1 MQTNLINSYI
11 QNKPLPQNNKK
22 ASDNIEIVTRRK
34 AKPDFDINREL
45 ANRTFIR
52 PLAPKGH
59 IIKDNIWAA
68 PAAFANNMIYDMK
81 ALKAAWKGD
90 ANDHQLGKLNDV
102 GMKLGGLGIA
112 AYLFNMKKTPVK
124 KGMEFVG
131 LASFFASMSLWRY
144 LALEL
149 PARAVHGF
157 NPFMRYED
165 SQGRKKEFFQ
175 DNQYLPYDM
184 ISDKT
189 INRVA
194 NRRRIPKNM
203 PNKRDAVQDE
213 MRTIA
218 LQNYTMWMLT
228 AGPATP
234 LLSSLICNRL
244 EPKLENAYS
253 YFMNKKV
260 DNILVNFSEVQSKYK
275 TGNIEKDVNSVLEMY
290 KGRVVDD
297 EVLNSLSSAL
307 TQELNPK
314 VAQGMKAD
322 LANMLTSDKYIVSK
336 LQKKDVIDTV
346 VSVVKSVSEDKNLH
360 ANMSKIIPTAEQLTA
375 VFDKVDG
382 QKLDTMQLKDIADAV
397 VGDVTENLKKLN
409 KNGLKVDKH
418 TIKNIVRAF
427 YGSSVTDG
435 PLMAVLTNRPAK
447 VLDDEAQNTI
457 KKIASRMSA
466 FCAENNTLSVYAF
479 KKLAFAPDT
488 SKGKFWNDFV
498 QEMTKLLEITNEEI
512 ANTRYDRPLVAK
524 LLQSKFQKIAADKNK
539 YEQVVRTAASI
550 YKGKI
555 ESTVKPDDMTG
566 RYIKQLEASYTAA
579 AKDFGEMGLTK
590 TVEKL
595 VGKNG
600 SETGSLLEVSRSF
613 VNDNLSN
620 VKNSFARFFN
630 TLNFYRAVVNDPS
643 LDFANHYKI
652 KIGSDENAYI
662 ETRNITQKMLKEV
675 KEEIYAL
682 SEFLAVSGRISDY
695 SVKFE
700 FLRNLTPNDKDF
712 GPLSFNP
719 DGSINFKYYNKKALA
734 SNGVFIPS
742 DTNFFKRVMN
752 VLYDGPIQPET
763 EAALGEKAP
772 MVKNILEEYRKNM
785 VDEVGNLNNFALPSK
800 VMLDQ
805 WTKDGARIYSKG
817 SPSLRSLYVGTPLD
831 EMIANSVKL
840 TYNTNKWLKIFGW
853 TTGGLYAFTVLSQLF
868 FGGSK
873 KVDKKK

>member
-11 QNKPLPQNNKK
+11 QNKTLPQNSQKP
-22 ASDNIEIVTRRK
+22 SDNIEIVTRRK

-52 PLAPKGH
+52 PLPPKGH
-59 IIKDNIWAA
+59 IINDNIWAA
-68 PAAFANNMIYDMK
+68 PAAFANDMIYDMK
-81 ALKAAWKGD
+81 ALKSAWKGD

-131 LASFFASMSLWRY
+131 LAAFFASMSLWRY
-144 LALEL
+144 LALEI
-149 PARAVHGF
+149 PAIVIHGF

-194 NRRRIPKNM
+194 KRRRIPENM

-234 LLSSLICNRL
+234 LLSSLICNKL
-244 EPKLENAYS
+244 EPVLENTYS

-260 DNILVNFSEVQSKYK
+260 DNILVKFSEVQKKYK

-290 KGRVVDD
+290 KGRPVND
-297 EVLNSLSSAL
+297 EILDSLSTAL

-314 VAQGMKAD
+314 VAEGMKAD
-322 LANMLTSDKYIVSK
+322 LANMLTSDKFIVSK
-336 LQKKDVIDTV
+336 LQKKTV
-346 VSVVKSVSEDKNLH
+346 TETVASVVKSVSNDKNLH
-360 ANMSKIIPTAEQLTA
+360 AEIAKIIPTNEQLTA
-375 VFDKVDG
+375 IFDKFDG
-382 QKLDTMQLKDIADAV
+382 QKLDAMQLKDMADSV
-397 VGDVTENLKKLN
+397 VSGVVENLQKLN
-409 KNGLKVDKH
+409 KNGTKVDKR
-418 TIKNIVRAF
+418 TVKNIVKAF
-427 YGSSVTDG
+427 YGNSVGEG

-457 KKIASRMSA
+457 KKIAARMSD
-466 FCAENNTLSVYAF
+466 FCAENNALSEYAF
-479 KKLAFAPDT
+479 KKIAFAPDT

-498 QEMTKLLEITNEEI
+498 KELTGILEITNEEI
-512 ANTRYDRPLVAK
+512 ASTRYDRPLVAK

-539 YEQVVRTAASI
+539 YEQVIKKAADV
-550 YKGKI
+550 YKKKI
-555 ESTVKPDDMTG
+555 ESTVKPDDLKG
-566 RYIKQLEASYTAA
+566 KYIKQLEASYAA
-579 AKDFGEMGLTK
+579 VAKDFGDLGLTR

-600 SETGSLLEVSRSF
+600 NDTGSLLKVSKAF
-613 VNDNLSN
+613 VDNNLSS

-630 TLNFYRAVVNDPS
+630 TLNFYRAVVNDPN

-652 KIGSDENAYI
+652 KIGHDHNAYV

-675 KEEIYAL
+675 KEEVYAL
-682 SEFLAVSGRISDY
+682 SEFLTVSGRISDY

-700 FLRNLTPNDKDF
+700 FLRNLAPNDKDF
-712 GPLSFNP
+712 GPLTFNS
-719 DGSINFKYYNKKALA
+719 DGTVHFNYYNEKALA
-734 SNGVFIPS
+734 SKGVFIQS

-752 VLYDGPIQPET
+752 ALFDGPIQQET
-763 EAALGEKAP
+763 NSALQEFTI
-772 MVKNILEEYRKNM
+772 VKNMLEEYRKNM
-785 VDEVGNLNNFALPSK
+785 VDEIGNLNNFAFPSK

-805 WTKDGARIYSKG
+805 WNSDGSRIYSSG
-817 SPSLRSLYVGTPLD
+817 SPNLRSLYVGTPLD
-831 EMIANSVKL
+831 EMISNTAKL
-840 TYNTNKWLKIFGW
+840 TYNTNKWYKMFKGI
-853 TTGGLYAFTVLSQLF
+853 GLGLLGVTVLSQFF